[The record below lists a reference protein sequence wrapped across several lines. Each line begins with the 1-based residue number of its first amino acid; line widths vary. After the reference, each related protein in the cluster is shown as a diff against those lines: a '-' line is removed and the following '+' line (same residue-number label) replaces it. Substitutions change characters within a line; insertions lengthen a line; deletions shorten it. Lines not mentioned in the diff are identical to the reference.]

1 MLVSFA
7 LSRARRAKRPRSPA
21 TGPHV
26 RGLNNYTATIRD
38 HVRFSDPRVAARSV
52 MYFPNNNGS
61 SGESKIKAA
70 CPFLFPED
78 FASTQ

>member
-7 LSRARRAKRPRSPA
+7 LPRARRAKRPRSPA

-26 RGLNNYTATIRD
+26 RGLNNYTATIHD
-38 HVRFSDPRVAARSV
+38 HVRFSDPRVTARSV
-52 MYFPNNNGS
+52 IYFPSNNVL

-70 CPFLFPED
+70 CPLFSPY
-78 FASTQ
+78 T